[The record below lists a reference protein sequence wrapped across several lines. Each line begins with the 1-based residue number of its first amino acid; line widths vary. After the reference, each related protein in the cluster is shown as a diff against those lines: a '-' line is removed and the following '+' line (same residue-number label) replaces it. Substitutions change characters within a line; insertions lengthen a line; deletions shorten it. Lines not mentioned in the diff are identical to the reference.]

1 MVAWKALLLLLI
13 GGTVLAAGTFAV
25 APSTRPAIVKKWFRS
40 AAGFSP
46 AKTPQEA
53 IDKFKE
59 CIKKRDYET
68 AGEVYC
74 AGKYREQVLKVAKK
88 AKELGDMI
96 DSLIS
101 NMDSKGVNN
110 PNTKYMVKLLEPF
123 PKTFTVIKIT
133 ETGDTAIAYLG
144 AEDDNI
150 TPDRALPTDFVRDHG
165 RLIWSLVPFDYSG
178 TPINAIPLIK
188 EGGFWKVNFPVNPRL
203 MTSVEYLKEN
213 GTNYRNGIEQVRDEV
228 KNNPATKEQI
238 QSELER
244 RLKESK

>member
-1 MVAWKALLLLLI
+1 M
-13 GGTVLAAGTFAV
+13 
-25 APSTRPAIVKKWFRS
+25 
-40 AAGFSP
+40 
-46 AKTPQEA
+46 
-53 IDKFKE
+53 
-59 CIKKRDYET
+59 
-68 AGEVYC
+68 YC